1 MSIIIDKLDLI
12 KRVQDGILEEIRNI
26 TYINIIDRRN
36 IVELDIPGSQG
47 NIIQDMGF
55 DAITVELFGEMI
67 GQNARTSIESLRD
80 KYESNKPIPFSSDIT
95 SIAEIIYVIIEY
107 LYLEEVAGSP
117 FRYKYYLYLREYV
130 EERS

>member
-1 MSIIIDKLDLI
+1 MSIVIDNLDLI
-12 KRVQDGILEEIRNI
+12 KKTTSGVLEEIRNI
-26 TYINIIDRRN
+26 SYINIIDRRN

-55 DAITVELFGEMI
+55 DAIKVELFGEII

-80 KYESNKPIPFSSDIT
+80 KYESNKPISFSSDIT
-95 SIAEIIYVIIEY
+95 SIAEIINVIIEY

-117 FRYKYYLYLREYV
+117 FKYKYYISLREYV